1 MWVPVSVTYVVP
13 VSVTYVGACF
23 SDMWVPVSVTK
34 LTVSAGE
41 SKVLQLPEKS
51 VTLSAFVLPK
61 AEDGKASSQCL
72 CLWYPRQRMF

>member
-1 MWVPVSVTYVVP
+1 MNCMVS
-13 VSVTYVGACF
+13 
-23 SDMWVPVSVTK
+23 VSVTK

-61 AEDGKASSQCL
+61 AEEGR
-72 CLWYPRQRMF
+72 YPIVIVRLT

>member
-1 MWVPVSVTYVVP
+1 
-13 VSVTYVGACF
+13 
-23 SDMWVPVSVTK
+23 MWVPVSVTK

-61 AEDGKASSQCL
+61 AEDGKAPSQCL
-72 CLWYPRQRMF
+72 CLWCPRQRMF